1 MKIYLGIIVFILL
14 AFKSSF
20 AVNENFETEKNPDI
34 PTADKVIDPSEPV
47 KEDSLK
53 VSKDIQ
59 ARDESDDIVFRMREF
74 DTNYLIMGKP
84 DTKVQFS
91 FKFKFFKNAPV
102 YLGYTQI
109 MFWDLFRKESN
120 PFSEIN
126 FNPELFYKFG
136 KINSLIDNL
145 DLGYSHLS
153 NGEDE
158 EESRSVDMIY
168 LRLNTVGKSKYGIPN
183 LQLIFR
189 YLLNEDETNEDIN
202 EFYGPIAIRFYF
214 DRLGQKLFQSE
225 QFYLE
230 YYNGGI
236 VVNDYSRGSVRLSA
250 RFKVLASEAAPR
262 IFIQYFNGYGENLAN
277 YNVREETYRMGLSI
291 GGF

>member
-1 MKIYLGIIVFILL
+1 MSCSFCL
-14 AFKSSF
+14 AIEASF
-20 AVNENFETEKNPDI
+20 QAEKKTDVSVDEDQAYPEET
-34 PTADKVIDPSEPV
+34 
-47 KEDSLK
+47 KE
-53 VSKDIQ
+53 SKDLQKHEGPKGINE
-59 ARDESDDIVFRMREF
+59 DEDIVFRMREF

-102 YLGYTQI
+102 YLGYTQV

-120 PFSEIN
+120 PFTEIN

-145 DLGYSHLS
+145 DLGFSHLS

-158 EESRSVDMIY
+158 EESRSVDMVY
-168 LRLNTVGKSKYGIPN
+168 LRLNTVGKSKFGIPN
-183 LQLIFR
+183 LQFIFR
-189 YLLNEDETNEDIN
+189 YLYNEDETNEDIN
-202 EFYGPIAIRFYF
+202 DFYGPVAIRLYF

-230 YYNGGI
+230 YYNGGV
-236 VVNDYSRGSVRLSA
+236 VVNDYSRGSIRLSA